1 MSSSIDAKEVFD
13 KLQHPFLIL
22 ENFKICRFFNYV
34 DFSSKKSICL

>member
-22 ENFKICRFFNYV
+22 EKDFLTICRFLCFHMIKN
-34 DFSSKKSICL
+34 INI